1 MGEPCIRHC
10 HRDSS
15 GSVYIDM
22 SDVCVAEGCSLF
34 NWSSGFDASARMT
47 GETHNT
53 AMSGPI
59 GIITTIGVSAI
70 LGWFLIR
77 VILILFHLI

>member
-1 MGEPCIRHC
+1 
-10 HRDSS
+10 
-15 GSVYIDM
+15 
-22 SDVCVAEGCSLF
+22 
-34 NWSSGFDASARMT
+34 MT

-70 LGWFLIR
+70 LGRFLIR
-77 VILILFHLI
+77 VILILLYSIRDYGTTVASPTGQQVTQIFLETVWKRSQLF

>member
-1 MGEPCIRHC
+1 
-10 HRDSS
+10 
-15 GSVYIDM
+15 
-22 SDVCVAEGCSLF
+22 
-34 NWSSGFDASARMT
+34 MT

-70 LGWFLIR
+70 LGRFLIR
-77 VILILFHLI
+77 VILILLYSIRDYGTTVASPTDQQVTQIFLEKRSGKRSQLF